1 MEQKKEPSP
10 FGLLWGWA
18 GKYHGG
24 FYAAVIMA
32 VLGVAGTM
40 FSYVSLAAIIRNVLE
55 GNGMKTCIPWII
67 GIGAGYLVKSLCST
81 ISTVLSHTATYHTL
95 RDLRE
100 AILQKLSRVPM
111 GTILDTPSG
120 QYKTTLVDRVEGME
134 PTLAHLI
141 PEMTANLVVPI
152 AIAIYIF
159 VLDWRLGIA
168 SLITTIIGMIAAS
181 GSGKTYAERWE
192 GAVKVGKRMADA
204 IVEYVGGIQV
214 VKAFSQSAG
223 SYHKYSGA
231 VNENAAYYTEWMR
244 DSSKYMVVMQTFIP
258 SVLITVL
265 PVGLLLHAG
274 GSLSAAD
281 FFTIIVL
288 ALGFTGPFLAA
299 LSFVDELA
307 IVGTN
312 VGEIA
317 AIMDAP
323 ELVRPDKEAVLS
335 GEEIT
340 LKNVRF
346 AYEEGQD
353 DVLKNVNL
361 KILPGTVTALV
372 GPSGSRKSTIAKLI
386 AGFWDV
392 TDGSVSIGG
401 VDLRK
406 IPLDQLNQKIAYV
419 SQDNYLF
426 DRSVRENIRMG
437 RRNATD
443 QEVEAVAKAAGCDT
457 FIRALDHGYDTI
469 CGGGGGH
476 LSGGEKQRI
485 SIARAMLKDAP
496 IVILD
501 EATASIDP
509 ENEALI
515 QQALSKLTKGKTL
528 IVIAHRLGTIAEADK
543 IVVVKNGEILAEG
556 RQEELLSNC
565 PLYQDMWQSYLG
577 TRDTLQEGS
586 TCLES

>member
-1 MEQKKEPSP
+1 MVQMNDVKMVYGNTEAEA
-10 FGLLWGWA
+10 LN
-18 GKYHGG
+18 
-24 FYAAVIMA
+24 
-32 VLGVAGTM
+32 GV
-40 FSYVSLAAIIRNVLE
+40 S
-55 GNGMKTCIPWII
+55 
-67 GIGAGYLVKSLCST
+67 
-81 ISTVLSHTATYHTL
+81 
-95 RDLRE
+95 
-100 AILQKLSRVPM
+100 
-111 GTILDTPSG
+111 
-120 QYKTTLVDRVEGME
+120 
-134 PTLAHLI
+134 
-141 PEMTANLVVPI
+141 
-152 AIAIYIF
+152 
-159 VLDWRLGIA
+159 
-168 SLITTIIGMIAAS
+168 
-181 GSGKTYAERWE
+181 
-192 GAVKVGKRMADA
+192 
-204 IVEYVGGIQV
+204 
-214 VKAFSQSAG
+214 
-223 SYHKYSGA
+223 
-231 VNENAAYYTEWMR
+231 
-244 DSSKYMVVMQTFIP
+244 
-258 SVLITVL
+258 
-265 PVGLLLHAG
+265 
-274 GSLSAAD
+274 
-281 FFTIIVL
+281 FTINE
-288 ALGFTGPFLAA
+288 GE
-299 LSFVDELA
+299 FV
-307 IVGTN
+307 
-312 VGEIA
+312 
-317 AIMDAP
+317 
-323 ELVRPDKEAVLS
+323 
-335 GEEIT
+335 
-340 LKNVRF
+340 F
-346 AYEEGQD
+346 
-353 DVLKNVNL
+353 
-361 KILPGTVTALV
+361 LV
-372 GPSGSRKSTIAKLI
+372 GPSGSGKSTIAKLI